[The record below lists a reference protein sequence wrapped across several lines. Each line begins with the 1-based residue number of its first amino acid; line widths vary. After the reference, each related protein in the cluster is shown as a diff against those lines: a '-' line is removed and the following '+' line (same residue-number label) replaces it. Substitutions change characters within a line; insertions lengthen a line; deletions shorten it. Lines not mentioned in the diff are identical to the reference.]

1 MHPFVSW
8 SKAILVEPM
17 FLHPKFFYRTG
28 KFLVGSTIKRRDV
41 WDSREEAHKL
51 FLERSL
57 KSWDPRVIDLYV
69 VRIHSVSDV
78 PVVLTTVQR
87 YGLREL
93 PTLAYPDKARGVTLK
108 CTKVQETVR
117 YCRPL
122 LPAFLDSHPV
132 QATYTESP
140 GHVHS
145 RRFLSTFCKDVPT
158 HVIFGA
164 IPDMLCAFVYLRSRK
179 RS

>member
-1 MHPFVSW
+1 VPW
-8 SKAILVEPM
+8 SSAILVEPM
-17 FLHPKFFYRTG
+17 FLHPNFFHRTG
-28 KFLVGSTIKRRDV
+28 NFLVESTIKRRDV
-41 WDSREEAHKL
+41 WHSREEAHKL
-51 FLERSL
+51 FRERSL

-69 VRIHSVSDV
+69 VRIHFVSDV
-78 PVVLTTVQR
+78 PVVLTAVQR

-122 LPAFLDSHPV
+122 LPTFFDSHPL
-132 QATYTESP
+132 QATYTENP

-158 HVIFGA
+158 HVVFGA
-164 IPDMLCAFVYLRSRK
+164 IPDMMCAFIYL
-179 RS
+179 